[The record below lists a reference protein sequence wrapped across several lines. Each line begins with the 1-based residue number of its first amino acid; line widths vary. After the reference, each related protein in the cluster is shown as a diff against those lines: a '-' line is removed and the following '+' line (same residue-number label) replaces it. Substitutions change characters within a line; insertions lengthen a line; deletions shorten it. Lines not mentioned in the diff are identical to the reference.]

1 MKIANIVG
9 ARPQFIKF
17 FPISEA
23 IKKYAANSDNVV
35 SEILIHT
42 GQHYDYNMSKVFFD
56 EFSIKTPDYH
66 LGVGSGSHG
75 EQTGQ
80 IIQKVEDVLM
90 KVRPDVVMVYGDTNS
105 TLSGALAATK
115 IHIPVAH
122 VESGLRSFNKK
133 MPEEINRILTD
144 RVSTL
149 LFCPSKAAIKNLRN
163 ESFNNVLNNGDFI
176 SRDYFFYNADSA
188 DAEIDNPLVINTGDV
203 MYDAFLFSVNIANR
217 RSRIIEQLQL
227 EDKDY
232 NLLTLH
238 RAENTDNLEKLKEII
253 DFVNEISMDRNLI
266 FPMHPRTKKVYGS
279 SRIKFADNIK
289 IIMPLGY
296 FDNLMILQKSALV
309 MTDSGGIQK
318 EAYWLKVPCITLR
331 NETEWV
337 ETLQSGWNVL
347 YKNYS
352 GSHKPLV
359 NDVSYYG
366 DGEAAVRIVSAL
378 IKTIKQ

>member
-56 EFSIKTPDYH
+56 EFGIKTPDYH

-105 TLSGALAATK
+105 TLGGALATAK

-149 LFCPSKAAIKNLRN
+149 LFCPSKTAIKNLRN

-188 DAEIDNPLVINTGDV
+188 DAKIDNPLVINTGDV

-217 RSRIIEQLQL
+217 RSSIIEQLQL

-238 RAENTDNLEKLKEII
+238 RAENTDNLEKLNEII
-253 DFVNEISMDRNLI
+253 DFINEISMDRNLI
-266 FPMHPRTKKVYGS
+266 FPMHPRMKKVYGS
-279 SRIKFADNIK
+279 SRTKFTDNIK

-296 FDNLMILQKSALV
+296 FDNLMLLQKSALV